1 MGLEEAKEV
10 SREDGKPSERKDGSN
25 PTTTAIYS
33 TD

>member
-1 MGLEEAKEV
+1 MELEAKEF

-25 PTTTAIYS
+25 PTTTAIYN